1 MTKRLVTMLSA
12 AMCTASLLA
21 LPACQEKTTKITNTP
36 LTAIEKVCS
45 RAYTG
50 RTGARDK
57 AMKAMQPEQ
66 RAMIPDMPERQA
78 FIDLCAQLPEDAARC
93 LDPNI
98 VTVDTEGCMKALK
111 AAPSDKLKAV
121 KELFQNQP
129 SPNEQKAKE
138 EAKPAEEG
146 AEGEATEGEATE
158 GGATEGGAEE
168 GEATEGEATEKEEEG
183 AAK

>member
-1 MTKRLVTMLSA
+1 MTTRLATLLSA
-12 AMCTASLLA
+12 ALCSASLLA

-36 LTAIEKVCS
+36 MTAIEKVCS

-50 RTGARDK
+50 RSGARDK
-57 AMKAMQPEQ
+57 ALKAMQPEQ
-66 RAMIPDMPERQA
+66 RALVPEMPERQA

-98 VTVDTEGCMKALK
+98 VTVDREGCMKALK

-129 SPNEQKAKE
+129 SPAEEKKE
-138 EAKPAEEG
+138 EESKEGEEG
-146 AEGEATEGEATE
+146 AEGEAAEGA
-158 GGATEGGAEE
+158 AAEE
-168 GEATEGEATEKEEEG
+168 GEAKAEEG
-183 AAK
+183 AAE